1 MRRSRRRKT
10 SGQAAIEFAL
20 LYGGVILPLTFM
32 TIFVSEMLWI
42 WHSMNG
48 FTRDVARYAA
58 THCWMA
64 DNSNVNAYVQANVP
78 PMIDQ
83 NQFVTG
89 PAGLQVL
96 YFSIDP
102 ATGTLSPYQ
111 GCDAGECSPACI
123 PDAVSVSVVNYQ
135 FLRFASYFKLPPVTI
150 PPFTTNLPM
159 ESAGCDITGTCAQ

>member
-1 MRRSRRRKT
+1 MMR
-10 SGQAAIEFAL
+10 SGQALIEFAL
-20 LYGGVILPLTFM
+20 LYTGVVLPLIFM

-64 DNSNVNAYVQANVP
+64 DGSNVTAYVQASAP

-83 NQFVTG
+83 NQFQTG
-89 PAGLQVL
+89 QAGLTVT
-96 YFSIDP
+96 YFSVDP
-102 ATGTLSPYQ
+102 LTGTLAPYT
-111 GCDAGECSPACI
+111 GCQSGECSPACI
-123 PDAVSVSVVNYQ
+123 PDAVSVSVTNYQ

-150 PPFTTNLPM
+150 PPFTTSIPM
-159 ESAGCDITGTCAQ
+159 ESAGCDETGLCAQ

>member
-1 MRRSRRRKT
+1 MMRRRGGKR
-10 SGQAAIEFAL
+10 SGQATLEFAL
-20 LYGGVILPLTFM
+20 LYAGVVLPLTFM

-64 DNSNVNAYVQANVP
+64 DNSNVTAYVQANVP

-83 NQFVTG
+83 NQFQTG
-89 PAGLQVL
+89 QAILQIS
-96 YFSIDP
+96 YFSEDP
-102 ATGTLSPYQ
+102 VTQTLSPYQ
-111 GCDAGECSPACI
+111 GCNASECSAACI
-123 PDAVSVSVVNYQ
+123 PDAVSVSVTNYQ
-135 FLRFASYFKLPPVTI
+135 FLRFASYFRLPPVTI

-159 ESAGCDITGTCAQ
+159 ESAGCDETGTCVP

>member
-1 MRRSRRRKT
+1 MRCRRRNI

-20 LYGGVILPLTFM
+20 LYAGVILPLTFM

-42 WHSMNG
+42 WHSMNS

-64 DNSNVNAYVQANVP
+64 DNSNVTSYVTANVP

-89 PAGLQVL
+89 SAGLSIS
-96 YFSIDP
+96 YFSVDP
-102 ATGTLSPYQ
+102 STGVLSAYQ
-111 GCDAGECSPACI
+111 GCTAGECSAACI
-123 PDAVSVSVVNYQ
+123 PDAVSVSVTNYQ

-159 ESAGCDITGTCAQ
+159 ESAGCDETGTCAQ